1 MVSSLSRH
9 VLLEGPEEINSEI
22 EVKGILPPTDKDFQ
36 DFGKYLCGFFYFI
49 IIICFFYESALP
61 HLKKPDHRNIIF
73 LYAIKNLRIFVFW
86 KNIDEVQCMSSL
98 QT

>member
-49 IIICFFYESALP
+49 IIICFFFYESALP

-73 LYAIKNLRIFVFW
+73 LYAIKKI
-86 KNIDEVQCMSSL
+86 
-98 QT
+98 

>member
-49 IIICFFYESALP
+49 IIYFF
-61 HLKKPDHRNIIF
+61 
-73 LYAIKNLRIFVFW
+73 
-86 KNIDEVQCMSSL
+86 
-98 QT
+98 